1 MRKSNRWVIALGI
14 LVMVGVAWYMLITTV
29 RDTSKSYQTA
39 LNSARKFA
47 KLKINKD
54 AEEKY
59 FEAYNISPSY
69 ELSVEIA
76 KFYKNTGEDQDF
88 LRYTESKLEEYP
100 DSSELYDVLI
110 DYYYSQRM
118 FENCVDSFE
127 QIDKRGISSK
137 TIEKVRGKLEKEYE
151 M

>member
-1 MRKSNRWVIALGI
+1 
-14 LVMVGVAWYMLITTV
+14 MVGVAWYMLITTV

-76 KFYKNTGEDQDF
+76 KFYKTQVKTRISFAIQNRNLKNIQTVQN
-88 LRYTESKLEEYP
+88 YM
-100 DSSELYDVLI
+100 
-110 DYYYSQRM
+110 M
-118 FENCVDSFE
+118 F
-127 QIDKRGISSK
+127 
-137 TIEKVRGKLEKEYE
+137 
-151 M
+151 

>member
-54 AEEKY
+54 AEE
-59 FEAYNISPSY
+59 I
-69 ELSVEIA
+69 LRLII
-76 KFYKNTGEDQDF
+76 F
-88 LRYTESKLEEYP
+88 LHP
-100 DSSELYDVLI
+100 
-110 DYYYSQRM
+110 M
-118 FENCVDSFE
+118 N
-127 QIDKRGISSK
+127 
-137 TIEKVRGKLEKEYE
+137 
-151 M
+151 